1 MRDVP
6 IACTL
11 SPDDLRTRRGTL
23 LPGLMR
29 LVRRAEPLE
38 SGCRYHFDA
47 AGDVLAAITR
57 AIDAERQCCRFFRF
71 QVTVEQD
78 GGPIVLD
85 VTGPPGTRE
94 FLADL
99 TMSGDGVAAVSHRAA
114 DSNLIQPDPTR
125 SNPIQPDPT
134 RSNPI

>member
-11 SPDDLRTRRGTL
+11 SPDDLRTRRGTM

-38 SGCRYHFDA
+38 SGYRYHFDA
-47 AGDVLAAITR
+47 AGDVLAAITQ

-78 GGPIVLD
+78 GGPISLD

-94 FLADL
+94 FLAEL
-99 TMSGDGVAAVSHRAA
+99 TVGRDDVPAVQPQQAA
-114 DSNLIQPDPTR
+114 DKQPDQT
-125 SNPIQPDPT
+125 
-134 RSNPI
+134 